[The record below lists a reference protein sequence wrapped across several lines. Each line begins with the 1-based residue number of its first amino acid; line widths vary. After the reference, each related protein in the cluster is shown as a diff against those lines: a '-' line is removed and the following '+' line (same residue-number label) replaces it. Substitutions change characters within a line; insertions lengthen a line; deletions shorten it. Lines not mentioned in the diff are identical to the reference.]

1 MNETF
6 SSFDENELSE
16 EDLAVLRAFDA
27 LDDISTQSGATGAL
41 PAPTE
46 MEATQQA
53 PSEQVNPSSS
63 SLADEDEEAEM
74 LMIFLEEATED
85 ITRLRD
91 ALSANTQDRQ
101 AEHNPQS
108 AGDQQ
113 ALERDKAQFRI
124 FQRTGHKLRG
134 TAGAV
139 GYTAL
144 STVAQH
150 IELLAEQVNNGL
162 LSAQQTRPAI
172 AQAVAVL
179 EFCLQHMV
187 QDGKEPEDTSFIAE
201 LEEYYHSLGIDPDH
215 PQQPPYQPSAAQVTT
230 TPAVPGEREQEQ
242 LGPSTADNDPYTEHV
257 SARYVAESQPP
268 STFQSTFMQ
277 VENQRFNTL
286 LEHTEQL
293 IDQQTPIEDAQRSL
307 AKALQDLQTAQAQLH
322 QLEQSLSQNVL
333 QGEETREHE
342 QLYNARTSSSLI
354 ARILASSEASSRLQ
368 QRHLSHRQSTT
379 FPNNGETA
387 RQKDVEAWDELD
399 IERYTERDLLLRS
412 LREAIVEVARCSARA
427 QLAQTALQMAQQAY
441 IEQVTLIRKDVQR
454 IRLIPF
460 STLLPQIR
468 QVIESSA
475 LAQQQ
480 QLAFEVSGAQTE
492 IDQEMLRQLTGPLI
506 EMLQTCIA
514 DTSIQE
520 KGERQ
525 QHSIRLAVSK
535 NAGEITIEFGFSMSI
550 HGGAVEIMHETM
562 QQLHGTLHFP
572 RTTDDKIRF
581 QLRFPGTH
589 DPAHCLIVCSG
600 TQRLLVAINQVQHV
614 GILEHEQALP
624 CYTLQQLL
632 GPSYASTAPVNT
644 MAGTLQPLL
653 YIAHPIT
660 HESIGIVV
668 DEIETEVEMVI
679 KPLKPYL
686 QRPGIAG
693 SAIDG
698 HGNVLLA
705 LDLQALLRQHNLHVP
720 ATPPNN
726 LAEPQETHQTQR
738 KPRILLADDSAYL
751 RLTIMHMLPQQLYE
765 VAEVRDGR
773 EALEQLLEHTPDIFL
788 LDIEMPNLNGYDLLT
803 LMQEYPEL
811 QYVKTIMLTSRTS
824 DKHKQRA
831 LALGAQGYLTKPCD
845 RDVLLTTI
853 EQLLKRE
860 EPTASSQ
867 STQPQHQH
875 SYR

>member
-16 EDLAVLRAFDA
+16 DDLAVLRAFEA
-27 LDDISTQSGATGAL
+27 LDDISTQTSVTDAL
-41 PAPTE
+41 PSPTE
-46 MEATQQA
+46 TASTRQT
-53 PSEQVNPSSS
+53 PSEQVNQDDA
-63 SLADEDEEAEM
+63 SLADEEAEM

-85 ITRLRD
+85 IARLRD
-91 ALSANTQDRQ
+91 TLPPDAQ
-101 AEHNPQS
+101 AEHNPQPT
-108 AGDQQ
+108 ADQQ

-150 IELLAEQVNNGL
+150 IELLAEQVNDGL

-179 EFCLQHMV
+179 EFCLQRLV
-187 QDGKEPEDTSFIAE
+187 QDGKEPEDTTFIAE

-215 PQQPPYQPSAAQVTT
+215 PQQPSAAQVAT
-230 TPAVPGEREQEQ
+230 TPTVPGEREQEQ
-242 LGPSTADNDPYTEHV
+242 LDRYNAYDDPYTERV
-257 SARYVAESQPP
+257 SARRIAEGQP
-268 STFQSTFMQ
+268 QSTFMQ

-293 IDQQTPIEDAQRSL
+293 IDQQMPIEDAQRSL
-307 AKALQDLQTAQAQLH
+307 AKALQDLQTAQTQLQ
-322 QLEQSLSQNVL
+322 QLEQSLSQIVL

-354 ARILASSEASSRLQ
+354 ARILASSEASSRIQ
-368 QRHLSHRQSTT
+368 QRHLSHRQSTAQ
-379 FPNNGETA
+379 PNSGEVA

-399 IERYTERDLLLRS
+399 IERYTEKDLLLRS

-460 STLLPQIR
+460 SALLPQIR

-475 LAQQQ
+475 LAQQH

-492 IDQEMLRQLTGPLI
+492 IDQQMLKQLAVPLLK
-506 EMLQTCIA
+506 MLQTCIA
-514 DTSIQE
+514 DTGVQE

-525 QHSIRLAVSK
+525 QHAIQLAVSK

-572 RTTDDKIRF
+572 YTTNDNIRF
-581 QLRFPGTH
+581 QLRFPDTH
-589 DPAHCLIVCSG
+589 DPAHCLIVRSG
-600 TQRLLVAINQVQHV
+600 TQRLLVATNQVQRV
-614 GILEHEQALP
+614 GILEHEQSLP

-644 MAGTLQPLL
+644 MASALQPLL
-653 YIAHPIT
+653 LISHPIT
-660 HESIGIVV
+660 HESMGIVV
-668 DEIETEVEMVI
+668 DEIETEVEIAI

-726 LAEPQETHQTQR
+726 LAEQQETYQTQR

-751 RLTIMHMLPQQLYE
+751 RLTIMHMLPQHLYE

-811 QYVKTIMLTSRTS
+811 QHVKTIMLTSRIS

-845 RDVLLTTI
+845 RDLLLTTI
-853 EQLLKRE
+853 EQLLNQK
-860 EPTASSQ
+860 EPMDSSQ
-867 STQPQHQH
+867 STQLLQHQH
-875 SYR
+875 TYR